1 MELIRD
7 ICEIY
12 RNYGFKTQVL
22 AARSATRALIDAAKA
37 GAHVARCRSPSCS
50 LLKHPLT
57 DIGLKRFLE
66 DWEKSG
72 AKISVPS
79 APRQ

>member
-1 MELIRD
+1 MDLIRD

-22 AARSATRALIDAAKA
+22 AASIRNPLHVIDAAKA
-37 GAHVARCRSPSCS
+37 GAHVCTMPFAVLNAHEAPAHRHRPQA
-50 LLKHPLT
+50 
-57 DIGLKRFLE
+57 FLE

-72 AKISVPS
+72 EKI
-79 APRQ
+79 